1 MTARREFVWRADE
14 AKVVVAVVKMHDD
27 EVDID
32 ESLVRRLLAAQFPQW
47 AGLSIKRVASAGT
60 DNAIFRLGDDKA
72 VRLPRIPRATG
83 QVEYDQRW
91 LPRFAARLPL
101 AVPEPLGHGSP
112 AEGYAWTWGI
122 YRWLDGQEA
131 TLDRLA
137 NPCAAAINLAEFVR
151 ALQRVD
157 AADGPLATNRG
168 VPLADRDDC
177 TRESI
182 GQLHGEVDVDGVTAA
197 WDEALAA
204 PVWTGQPVWVH
215 GDLAP
220 GNLLV
225 NHGRLTAVIDFACM
239 AVGDPACDLQPAWNL
254 LAGASR
260 KTFRA
265 ALGVDQATW
274 ARGRGWALSVA
285 LLQLPYYLHTNPGLV
300 ANSRRVIS
308 EVLADRLAASHANP

>member
-1 MTARREFVWRADE
+1 M
-14 AKVVVAVVKMHDD
+14 VVAVVKMHDD

-60 DNAIFRLGDDKA
+60 DNALFRLGEDKA
-72 VRLPRIPRATG
+72 VRLPRMPGATG

-91 LPRFAARLPL
+91 LPRFAGRLPL
-101 AVPEPLGHGSP
+101 AVPEPLGCGLP

-122 YRWLDGQEA
+122 YRWLCGQEA

-137 NPCAAAINLAEFVR
+137 DPCTAAINLAEFVR

-157 AADGPLATNRG
+157 ASDGPLATNRG
-168 VPLADRDDC
+168 VPLADRDAS
-177 TRESI
+177 TRKAI
-182 GQLHGEVDVDGVTAA
+182 DQLHGEVDVDGVTAA

-204 PVWTGQPVWVH
+204 PPWANQPVWLH

-260 KTFRA
+260 ETFRA

-285 LLQLPYYLHTNPGLV
+285 LIQLPYYLHTNQVLV
-300 ANSRRVIS
+300 SSSRRVIS
-308 EVLADRLAASHANP
+308 EVLADRLAAKSAAR